1 MLGKLFSGTEFLG
14 KLGDLSSGNIRI
26 VWSKVHLVKEKLML
40 MRVLFYF
47 HHWYDVC
54 CFSYTYEGGV

>member
-54 CFSYTYEGGV
+54 CFSSTYEGGV